1 MEEIHKERVARRNI
15 VRNVLLVALV
25 GCIFAAVCS
34 AQRPSFDAA
43 SVKPVNLA
51 SHPVFGNRG
60 GPGTP
65 DPGRIHLCCVGMF
78 SLLMRAYDVEIDRI
92 IGPSWIMENMGPNL
106 YQIDATMPPTTT
118 KAEFQVMMQR
128 LLEERFHL
136 TVHREPRSFPGYEL
150 VIAKGGPK
158 LKESASDPAAV
169 AGGNSPQP
177 PKRRADGWVTLP
189 PGPQMLTSLGSGM
202 IRVQAQEKP
211 MDEVV
216 KGMGRMIAQS
226 LGENMNDFASRKP
239 RVIDRT
245 GLTGKYDFTLEFSCE
260 GCIGFGTTMA
270 MANGAVVQP
279 QATGDNVGSG
289 LPNIFVALEKQIG
302 LKLIKAKDIPLDVI
316 VVDHVEKFPTGN

>member
-1 MEEIHKERVARRNI
+1 MC
-15 VRNVLLVALV
+15 NVLLVAMV

-43 SVKPVNLA
+43 SVKPANLA

-78 SLLMRAYDVEIDRI
+78 SLLMRAYDVEIDQI

-106 YQIDATMPPTTT
+106 YQIDATMSPTTT

-158 LKESASDPAAV
+158 LKEPASDSNAV
-169 AGGNSPQP
+169 ADDSPPQS

-189 PGPQMLTSLGSGM
+189 RGPQLLISLGSGI
-202 IRVQAQEKP
+202 IRVQVQDKP

-216 KGMGRMIAQS
+216 KRMGRMIAQS
-226 LGENMNDFASRKP
+226 MGENMNDFTSRKP

-245 GLTGKYDFTLEFSCE
+245 GLAGKYDFTLEFSCE
-260 GCIGFGTTMA
+260 GCIGFGTMMA
-270 MANGAVVQP
+270 MANGAVVQS
-279 QATGDNVGSG
+279 QANGESVGSG
-289 LPNIFVALEKQIG
+289 LPNIFVALEKQVG
-302 LKLIKAKDIPLDVI
+302 LKLVKIKDIPLDVV
-316 VVDHVEKFPTGN
+316 VVDHVEKSPTGN